1 MYLIMTPVQAPVS
14 HPFVHSFDAWQ
25 TATSEKSGIIK
36 HTSLL
41 SSSVV
46 VIEPLVLKPAGT
58 TYASLSIGTAGCTD
72 GNGDGRGVGLELAE
86 AEIAVALVRLSG
98 MWGA

>member
-1 MYLIMTPVQAPVS
+1 
-14 HPFVHSFDAWQ
+14 
-25 TATSEKSGIIK
+25 
-36 HTSLL
+36 
-41 SSSVV
+41 VV

-98 MWGA
+98 M